1 MVVLLQE
8 VEDERAKKLVK
19 TCPVNVFDIEDVG
32 KGLQDI
38 LSISC
43 AKDLLL
49 NLQKSCGYQRL
60 NPNELWAVMET
71 SSCQFISRGKL
82 KLKDYK
88 KGEKLCTK
96 DNLYGLWRAQAY
108 INLVDLD
115 LAEFDIKK
123 ALEIDPA
130 NRDVRLEYKV
140 LKEKVSA
147 EVGIPVLLD

>member
-1 MVVLLQE
+1 MGFHLGTELCVQYALLDLFIKFLKVVLLQE

-60 NPNELWAVMET
+60 NPNELRAVMET
-71 SSCQFISRGKL
+71 SSCQFM
-82 KLKDYK
+82 
-88 KGEKLCTK
+88 
-96 DNLYGLWRAQAY
+96 RAQAY

-130 NRDVRLEYKV
+130 NRDVKLEYKV

-147 EVGIPVLLD
+147 EVGGIPMFLD